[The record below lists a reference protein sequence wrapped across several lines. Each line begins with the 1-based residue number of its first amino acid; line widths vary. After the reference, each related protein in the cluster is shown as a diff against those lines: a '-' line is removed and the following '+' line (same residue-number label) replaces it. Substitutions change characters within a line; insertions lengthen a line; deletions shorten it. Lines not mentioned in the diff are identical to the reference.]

1 MKDSITSSNESTA
14 VATAQTF
21 TQADIPSLLA
31 RVNAQIKEL
40 SKGDK
45 STPTITVGLPGFG
58 IVGDMKD
65 VATILQAFSSV
76 EGKLNGYN
84 AAADKYLSSTTKVPV
99 FRLNGHTAKEW
110 LDVLQVKLSEV
121 VHAKELAKLNAVKTT
136 LESNLSQEMKLA
148 NDLKK
153 INEILN
159 EES

>member
-1 MKDSITSSNESTA
+1 MENSITGSNESTA

-40 SKGDK
+40 SKGDVII
-45 STPTITVGLPGFG
+45 PIITVGLPGFG
-58 IVGDMKD
+58 TIDKMKD
-65 VATILQAFSSV
+65 VMTLLQACSSV
-76 EGKLNGYN
+76 QGKLEGYN
-84 AAADKYLSSTTKVPV
+84 FAATKYLPSSTKAPL
-99 FRLNGHTAKEW
+99 FKLNGHTAKEW
-110 LDVLQVKLSEV
+110 LDVLQTKISEV
-121 VHAKELAKLNAVKTT
+121 THAKELAKLNAVKTT

-159 EES
+159 ED

>member
-1 MKDSITSSNESTA
+1 MENSIKQSSESTA

-40 SKGDK
+40 TKADN
-45 STPTITVGLPGFG
+45 STPAILDALPGFG
-58 IVGDMKD
+58 PIGGMKD
-65 VATILQAFSSV
+65 VSTLLQACSSIQ
-76 EGKLNGYN
+76 GRLDGYN
-84 AAADKYLSSTTKVPV
+84 AAADKYLSSNTKAPV
-99 FRLNGHTAKEW
+99 FKLNGHTAKEW
-110 LDVLQVKLSEV
+110 LDVIQIKLSEV

-159 EES
+159 EE

>member
-58 IVGDMKD
+58 VVGEIKD
-65 VATILQAFSSV
+65 VVTILQACSSV
-76 EGKLNGYN
+76 QGKLDGYN
-84 AAADKYLSSTTKVPV
+84 TAADKYLSSNTKVPV
-99 FRLNGHTAKEW
+99 FKINGHTAKEW
-110 LDVLQVKLSEV
+110 LDVLQIKLSEV

-159 EES
+159 EE